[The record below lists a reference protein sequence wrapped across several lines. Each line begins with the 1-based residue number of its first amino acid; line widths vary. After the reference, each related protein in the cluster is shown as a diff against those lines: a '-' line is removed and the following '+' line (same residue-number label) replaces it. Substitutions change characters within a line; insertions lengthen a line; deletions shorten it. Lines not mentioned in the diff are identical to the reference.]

1 LGWCKGTECGNL
13 GKPAVSTGYSSTA
26 VVFTDGRGGGFFHKG
41 NGPMRKF
48 ILRYLIPRIIQY
60 LTIIFVG
67 ITVTFIIPRLAPTD
81 PVEAQVSMM
90 IARGSSLDPLSIESM
105 RAALTDLYGLS
116 GSPVEQ
122 YFTFWGRLLRGDLG
136 PSLGNFPTPVSEMIG
151 QALPYTLRLL
161 IPAVIISFI
170 IGNIFGAMS
179 SYYPA
184 SIALNVVEVLGQ
196 VVRSIPYYIVAIV
209 LLVVFSYF
217 IPIFPFSGAYP
228 IGTRPDWSSP
238 DFIVTYIEHSVLP
251 AATLVLV
258 GFGGWFVGMKSLT
271 SNIVSEDYVVY
282 AETAGLK
289 MNTILVHYI
298 MRTAMLPQLTGLAMS
313 LGTVFS
319 GALIMEVVFGYP
331 GIGSLAIVAIY
342 RNDYS
347 MIMGI
352 TIYSIIGVAT
362 AVFLMDLLY
371 PLFDPRVRYL

>member
-1 LGWCKGTECGNL
+1 
-13 GKPAVSTGYSSTA
+13 
-26 VVFTDGRGGGFFHKG
+26 
-41 NGPMRKF
+41 MRKF
-48 ILRYLIPRIIQY
+48 VLRYLIPRIIQY

-81 PVEAQVSMM
+81 PVQAQVSMM
-90 IARGSSLDPLSIESM
+90 IARGSALDPASIESM
-105 RAALTDLYGLS
+105 RSALTDLYGLS
-116 GSPVEQ
+116 GSPIEQ
-122 YFTFWGRLLRGDLG
+122 YFTFWGRLFRGDLG
-136 PSLGNFPTPVSEMIG
+136 PSLGNFPTPVSKMIG

-161 IPAVIISFI
+161 IPAVIISFLF
-170 IGNIFGAMS
+170 GNLFGALS
-179 SYYPA
+179 SYYPHN
-184 SIALNVVEVLGQ
+184 IGLNVIEVLGQ
-196 VVRSIPYYIVAIV
+196 AVRSIPYYIVAIV
-209 LLVVFSYF
+209 LLVVFAYF

-228 IGTRPDWSSP
+228 IGTRPDWSSL
-238 DFIVTYIEHSVLP
+238 DFLWAYFKHGVLP

-271 SNIVSEDYVVY
+271 SNIISEDYVVY

-289 MNTILVHYI
+289 KNKILVQYI
-298 MRTAMLPQLTGLAMS
+298 MRTAMLPQLTALAMS

-331 GIGSLAIVAIY
+331 GIGSLAIVAVY

-362 AVFLMDLLY
+362 AVFIMDLLY
-371 PLFDPRVRYL
+371 PLFDPRVRYQ

>member
-1 LGWCKGTECGNL
+1 
-13 GKPAVSTGYSSTA
+13 
-26 VVFTDGRGGGFFHKG
+26 
-41 NGPMRKF
+41 MRKF
-48 ILRYLIPRIIQY
+48 ILSYLIPRIIQY

-67 ITVTFIIPRLAPTD
+67 ITITFIIPRLSPTD
-81 PVEAQVSMM
+81 PVEAQVSVMT
-90 IARGSSLDPLSIESM
+90 ARGNSLDPESIDSM
-105 RAALTDLYGLS
+105 RTALTELYGLS

-136 PSLGNFPTPVSEMIG
+136 PSLDNFPTPVSKMIG

-170 IGNIFGAMS
+170 LGNYFGALS

-184 SIALNVVEVLGQ
+184 NKLLNIVEVLGQ

-209 LLVVFSYF
+209 LLIVFSYF

-228 IGTRPDWSSP
+228 IGTRPDWSSV
-238 DFIVTYIEHSVLP
+238 DFIMKYLEHAVLP
-251 AATLVLV
+251 ASTLMLV

-271 SNIVSEDYVVY
+271 SNIISEDYVVY
-282 AETAGLK
+282 AETAGLRRNK
-289 MNTILVHYI
+289 ILNQYI
-298 MRTAMLPQLTGLAMS
+298 MRTAMLPQLTALAMS

-319 GALIMEVVFGYP
+319 GALIMEIVFGYP
-331 GIGSLAIVAIY
+331 GIGSLAINAIY
-342 RNDYS
+342 SNDYS

-362 AVFLMDLLY
+362 AVFIMDLLY

>member
-1 LGWCKGTECGNL
+1 
-13 GKPAVSTGYSSTA
+13 
-26 VVFTDGRGGGFFHKG
+26 
-41 NGPMRKF
+41 MRKF
-48 ILRYLIPRIIQY
+48 ILRYLIPRTIQY
-60 LTIIFVG
+60 LTLIFVG
-67 ITVTFIIPRLAPTD
+67 ITITYIIPRLAPTD

-90 IARGSSLDPLSIESM
+90 IARGNSLDPKSIESM
-105 RAALTDLYGLS
+105 RAALNDLYGLS

-122 YFTFWGRLLRGDLG
+122 YFTFWGRLFRGDLG
-136 PSLGNFPTPVSEMIG
+136 PSLSNFPTPVSKMIG

-170 IGNIFGAMS
+170 LGNLFGAMS
-179 SYYPA
+179 SYYPENK
-184 SIALNVVEVLGQ
+184 ALNVIEVLGQ

-238 DFIVTYIEHSVLP
+238 EFLLKYLEHAVLP
-251 AATLVLV
+251 AATLILV

-271 SNIVSEDYVVY
+271 SNIISEDYVVY
-282 AETAGLK
+282 AETAGLEENK
-289 MNTILVHYI
+289 ILRNYI
-298 MRTAMLPQLTGLAMS
+298 MRNAMLPQITGLAMS

-331 GIGSLAIVAIY
+331 GMGSLTMNAVY
-342 RNDYS
+342 RNDYA

-352 TIYSIIGVAT
+352 AIYSIIGVAT
-362 AVFLMDLLY
+362 AVFIMDLLY
-371 PLFDPRVRYL
+371 PLFDPRVRYQ

>member
-1 LGWCKGTECGNL
+1 
-13 GKPAVSTGYSSTA
+13 
-26 VVFTDGRGGGFFHKG
+26 
-41 NGPMRKF
+41 MRKF
-48 ILRYLIPRIIQY
+48 ILSYLIPRIIQY

-67 ITVTFIIPRLAPTD
+67 ITITFIIPRLSPTD
-81 PVEAQVSMM
+81 PVEAQVSVMT
-90 IARGSSLDPLSIESM
+90 ARGNSLDPESIDSM
-105 RAALTDLYGLS
+105 RTALTELYGLS

-136 PSLGNFPTPVSEMIG
+136 PSLANFPTPVSKMIG

-170 IGNIFGAMS
+170 LGNYFGALS

-184 SIALNVVEVLGQ
+184 NKVLNIIEVLGQ

-228 IGTRPDWSSP
+228 IGTRPDWSSV
-238 DFIVTYIEHSVLP
+238 DFIMKYLEHAVLP
-251 AATLVLV
+251 AATLMLV

-271 SNIVSEDYVVY
+271 SNIISEDYVVY
-282 AETAGLK
+282 AETAGLRRNK
-289 MNTILVHYI
+289 ILNQYI
-298 MRTAMLPQLTGLAMS
+298 MRTAMLPQLTALAMS

-319 GALIMEVVFGYP
+319 GALIMEIVFGYP
-331 GIGSLAIVAIY
+331 GIGSLAIDAIY
-342 RNDYS
+342 SNDYS

-362 AVFLMDLLY
+362 AVFIMDLLY

>member
-1 LGWCKGTECGNL
+1 
-13 GKPAVSTGYSSTA
+13 
-26 VVFTDGRGGGFFHKG
+26 
-41 NGPMRKF
+41 MRKF

-60 LTIIFVG
+60 LTLMFVG
-67 ITVTFIIPRLAPTD
+67 ITITYIIPRLAPTD

-90 IARGSSLDPLSIESM
+90 IARGNSLDPKSIESM
-105 RAALTDLYGLS
+105 RAALNDLYGLS

-122 YFTFWGRLLRGDLG
+122 YFTFWGRLFRGDLG
-136 PSLGNFPTPVSEMIG
+136 PSLSNFPTPVSKMIG

-170 IGNIFGAMS
+170 FGNLLGALS
-179 SYYPA
+179 SYYPENK
-184 SIALNVVEVLGQ
+184 ALNVIEVVGQ
-196 VVRSIPYYIVAIV
+196 VVRSFPYYIVAIV

-238 DFIVTYIEHSVLP
+238 EFLLKYLEHAVLP
-251 AATLVLV
+251 AATLILV

-271 SNIVSEDYVVY
+271 SNIISEDYVVY
-282 AETAGLK
+282 AETAGLSK
-289 MNTILVHYI
+289 NRILVQYI
-298 MRTAMLPQLTGLAMS
+298 MRTAILPQLTALAMV

-331 GIGSLAIVAIY
+331 GIGSLAIRAIY
-342 RNDYS
+342 SNDYS

-362 AVFLMDLLY
+362 AVFIMDLLY
-371 PLFDPRVRYL
+371 PLFDPRVRYQ